1 MENRSRVIR
10 LLPNRRS
17 LAFGVV
23 WAGLAG
29 VATLVLPVLL
39 SQAVAELPTTSR
51 ATAVWLVVALAA
63 RAVCFYF
70 AGVTLRQLGVTAL
83 VGLRRR
89 LVSLYLR
96 APLSQ
101 HDASRTGD
109 LLSALTRDAA
119 LAQAWSESILPGA
132 ITHGPVAL
140 VGGVWLLVSAPG
152 SRFSW
157 RPSSCPA
164 CCLHT
169 RSAGSSVTTAVGRR
183 NGWPPSPPS

>member
-1 MENRSRVIR
+1 MENRSSRVIR

-39 SQAVAELPTTSR
+39 SQAVAEFPTTSR

-63 RAVCFYF
+63 RAICFYF

-109 LLSALTRDAA
+109 LLSALNRDAA
-119 LAQAWSESILPGA
+119 LAQAWSERILPGA

-140 VGGVWLLVSAPG
+140 VGGVWLLVMRPRGHAPRG
-152 SRFSW
+152 GP
-157 RPSSCPA
+157 RPAQPVA
-164 CCLHT
+164 CIHD
-169 RSAGSSVTTAVGRR
+169 RR
-183 NGWPPSPPS
+183 EAP